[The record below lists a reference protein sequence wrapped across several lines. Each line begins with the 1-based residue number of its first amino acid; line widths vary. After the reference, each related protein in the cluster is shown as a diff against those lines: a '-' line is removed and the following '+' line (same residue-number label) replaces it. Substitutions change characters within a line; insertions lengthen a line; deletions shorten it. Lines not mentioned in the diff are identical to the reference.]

1 MIALVPNIRNI
12 TPLNRGVM
20 LFLTAKNYTEPG
32 KALCRN
38 YLYMD
43 INQNNT
49 HHPDVCY
56 SIGVNGTT

>member
-1 MIALVPNIRNI
+1 MIVLVPIYATSLLRI
-12 TPLNRGVM
+12 RGVM

-49 HHPDVCY
+49 RHHDVCY
-56 SIGVNGTT
+56 LIGVNGTT

>member
-1 MIALVPNIRNI
+1 MIVLVPNYTTSLLRIG
-12 TPLNRGVM
+12 GVM

-49 HHPDVCY
+49 RHHDVCY
-56 SIGVNGTT
+56 LIGVNGTT